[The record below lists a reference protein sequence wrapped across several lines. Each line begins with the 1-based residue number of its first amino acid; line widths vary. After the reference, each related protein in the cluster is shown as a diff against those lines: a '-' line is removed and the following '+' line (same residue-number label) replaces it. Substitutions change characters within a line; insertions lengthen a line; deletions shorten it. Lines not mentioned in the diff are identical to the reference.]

1 MQEFC
6 LLKKFL
12 VVQLLKTNNNTK
24 TIVKKTAAV
33 IQKQEPIIVKTN
45 VEVSFAKIAF
55 TASISFSQPLKA
67 IRVLSVRKM

>member
-1 MQEFC
+1 M
-6 LLKKFL
+6 
-12 VVQLLKTNNNTK
+12 
-24 TIVKKTAAV
+24 KKTAAV